1 MKSKNHHPST
11 EEAKKVLS
19 FTNKYPRNESTIVQS
34 ANFND
39 NSNSGFDQLVNE
51 DSDDQKKATKNEH
64 NNRINPFLR
73 APFHHSS
80 INKQTSVTTFDANS
94 IVMGKRTSA
103 FTPYQKQEINSI
115 DSNKLSSSTDV
126 FTNAPFKTKSIKAK
140 QHSTTNEQKK
150 TMINDIQPKQNVCN
164 SMADEYF

>member
-94 IVMGKRTSA
+94 IVMGTRTSA

-115 DSNKLSSSTDV
+115 HSNKLSSSTDV
-126 FTNAPFKTKSIKAK
+126 FTNAPFKTKSKAK

-150 TMINDIQPKQNVCN
+150 TMIHDIQPKQNVCN